1 MDSRY
6 DAYRGAVLTV
16 RVFDGEVRVGDRVA
30 FLAPRSERLAESD
43 LLEGALRVPSDEND
57 AERKPGPGSGS
68 GSVASPPRDA
78 SEVLELG
85 MMTPEPTKVPFLR
98 AGHVG
103 YVITAAAKGGGGGS
117 AGKKNKNKGAGVKGG
132 GAFFASPGGRVGDTL
147 VRPDEYSR
155 SRSGAASTPPPPS
168 PLHGFRTARP
178 MVFQG
183 LFPAS
188 ADQHELMR
196 ATIRRVAMNDASVAF
211 EEETSAAL
219 GPGFRCGFLGLLH
232 ADVFRQRLAEE
243 AARGGGHLEVIATA
257 PAVPY
262 QVVLNDA
269 DASDAAGGGKK
280 SKSRGGV
287 RVLSVSSPADFDA
300 AAAVGPRGG
309 RAVVREPLV
318 DATIVAPADRVGGIV
333 ELCASRRGARLEHRH
348 LDASRVAMTYRLPL
362 GEVAADFADALK
374 SRTAG
379 FATVDFSDRIR
390 YAPADIVR
398 VDVSVNGRSVDAL
411 SFLTHASNAARRGR
425 ARVERLAAELPRQL
439 YEVAVRA
446 TVQPGN
452 KVVASEKIGAVRKN
466 VIAKCYGG
474 DVSRK
479 KKLLAKQ
486 KEGKKRMKKIG
497 NVDVPHGVFQSVID
511 A

>member
-1 MDSRY
+1 M
-6 DAYRGAVLTV
+6 
-16 RVFDGEVRVGDRVA
+16 
-30 FLAPRSERLAESD
+30 
-43 LLEGALRVPSDEND
+43 
-57 AERKPGPGSGS
+57 
-68 GSVASPPRDA
+68 
-78 SEVLELG
+78 
-85 MMTPEPTKVPFLR
+85 
-98 AGHVG
+98 
-103 YVITAAAKGGGGGS
+103 
-117 AGKKNKNKGAGVKGG
+117 
-132 GAFFASPGGRVGDTL
+132 
-147 VRPDEYSR
+147 
-155 SRSGAASTPPPPS
+155 
-168 PLHGFRTARP
+168 
-178 MVFQG
+178 
-183 LFPAS
+183 
-188 ADQHELMR
+188 
-196 ATIRRVAMNDASVAF
+196 
-211 EEETSAAL
+211 
-219 GPGFRCGFLGLLH
+219 
-232 ADVFRQRLAEE
+232 FRQRLAEE

-300 AAAVGPRGG
+300 AAAVGPRGL

-398 VDVSVNGRSVDAL
+398 VDVSVNGQSVDAL

-425 ARVERLAAELPRQL
+425 VRVERLSL
-439 YEVAVRA
+439 
-446 TVQPGN
+446 
-452 KVVASEKIGAVRKN
+452 IH
-466 VIAKCYGG
+466 I
-474 DVSRK
+474 
-479 KKLLAKQ
+479 
-486 KEGKKRMKKIG
+486 
-497 NVDVPHGVFQSVID
+497 
-511 A
+511 

>member
-1 MDSRY
+1 
-6 DAYRGAVLTV
+6 
-16 RVFDGEVRVGDRVA
+16 
-30 FLAPRSERLAESD
+30 
-43 LLEGALRVPSDEND
+43 
-57 AERKPGPGSGS
+57 
-68 GSVASPPRDA
+68 
-78 SEVLELG
+78 

-103 YVITAAAKGGGGGS
+103 YVITAAAKGGGGGGP
-117 AGKKNKNKGAGVKGG
+117 GKKRADKKKKGAGVKGG
-132 GAFFASPGGRVGDTL
+132 GAFAFASPGGRVGDTL

-155 SRSGAASTPPPPS
+155 SRSGAASAPPPPPPPS
-168 PLHGFRTARP
+168 PLAGFRTARP

-398 VDVSVNGRSVDAL
+398 VDVSVNGQSVDAL

-466 VIAKCYGG
+466 VLAKCYGG